1 MPPAR
6 ARCGPRQGPEGFSA
20 RTIRPMSSVEPPAP
34 GSVANVLEDEAL
46 VRDVLDTPRAGPLA
60 LRGSVLRV
68 GGYGGGMLLALIS
81 APLLIRHLG
90 QIGFGHYITAIAI
103 VTIAASLT
111 EGGVNA
117 IALRDFAS
125 QSGERRNDSMAHLL
139 GIRIALN
146 VLGVLGSV
154 AFALIAGYSSALVL
168 GTAVAGIGVMTQ
180 STQSLVSIPLQGS
193 MRFGW
198 VAGAD
203 LLRQAVST
211 TLIVTLVLLGAQ
223 LVGLLAVSIPAS
235 LSALVLTVALA
246 RGTMPLKPA
255 FELRH
260 WLPML
265 RETFPFAIAI
275 ALNSVYFRMTVVVVS
290 LTASELQAGYFSTSF
305 RVVEILIFIPA
316 LVVGAAYPIVARA
329 ERDDPERFRHATQRM
344 FELAVIGGIWIAL
357 GLELGA
363 GFIVEVL
370 GGAAAEPAA
379 AVLRIQGLAV
389 MGTFVAVACTFP
401 LLSLRR
407 HRELLLANALGLVVT
422 LALSLSLVPMLEAR
436 GGAIATLGAE
446 LVLAS
451 VVTLMLTRARHDL
464 RLPLSAVPVALAAG
478 LAGVVAGHLSGV
490 QPLLEVLIGSV
501 VYAGGLKLVG
511 RFPPEVSHALMA
523 HRTAGGDA

>member
-1 MPPAR
+1 
-6 ARCGPRQGPEGFSA
+6 
-20 RTIRPMSSVEPPAP
+20 MSSTKSPIPGPVASAVE
-34 GSVANVLEDEAL
+34 G
-46 VRDVLDTPRAGPLA
+46 DVLDTPRAGPLA

-68 GGYGGGMLLALIS
+68 GGYGGGMLLALVS

-90 QIGFGHYITAIAI
+90 QVGFGHYVTAIAI

-117 IALRDFAS
+117 VALREFAS
-125 QSGERRNDSMAHLL
+125 QTGSKRDSLMVHML
-139 GIRIALN
+139 GIRIVLN

-168 GTAVAGIGVMTQ
+168 GTAVAGVGVMTQ
-180 STQSLVSIPLQGS
+180 STQSLVSIPLQGT

-223 LVGLLAVSIPAS
+223 LVGLLAVAIPAS
-235 LSALVLTVALA
+235 LSALLLTLWLV
-246 RGTMPLKPA
+246 RGSMPLRPA
-255 FELRH
+255 FDLRV

-275 ALNSVYFRMTVVVVS
+275 ALNSVYFRMTVVIVS
-290 LTASELQAGYFSTSF
+290 LGASELQAGYFSTSF
-305 RVVEILIFIPA
+305 RVVEILIFLPA

-329 ERDDPERFRHATQRM
+329 ERDDPDRFRHATQRI
-344 FELAVIGGIWIAL
+344 FELSVLAGVWIAL

-389 MGTFVAVACTFP
+389 MGTFVAIACTFP

-407 HRELLLANALGLVVT
+407 HRELLLANAFGLVVT
-422 LALSLSLVPMLEAR
+422 LVLALSLVPVLEAR
-436 GGAIATLGAE
+436 GAAIATLGAE
-446 LVLAS
+446 LALAS
-451 VVTLMLTRARHDL
+451 TVTLMLRRARSDL
-464 RLPLSAVPVALAAG
+464 RLPLSAVPVAFAAG
-478 LAGVVAGHLSGV
+478 LAGVAAGRLSGL
-490 QPLLEVLIGSV
+490 QPVLEVLIGSV
-501 VYAGGLKLVG
+501 VYVGALTLLG
-511 RFPPEVSHALMA
+511 RFPPEVGHALQA
-523 HRTAGGDA
+523 HRAVDGDA

>member
-1 MPPAR
+1 
-6 ARCGPRQGPEGFSA
+6 
-20 RTIRPMSSVEPPAP
+20 MSSTKSPVPGPVASTVE
-34 GSVANVLEDEAL
+34 G
-46 VRDVLDTPRAGPLA
+46 DVLDSRRAGPLA
-60 LRGSVLRV
+60 LRGSVMRV

-90 QIGFGHYITAIAI
+90 QVGFGHYITAIAI

-111 EGGVNA
+111 EGGINA

-125 QSGERRNDSMAHLL
+125 QTGERRNDSMAHLL
-139 GIRIALN
+139 GIRIVLN

-154 AFALIAGYSSALVL
+154 AFAVVAGYSSTLVL
-168 GTAVAGIGVMTQ
+168 GTAVAGIGVMAQ

-223 LVGLLAVSIPAS
+223 LVGLLAVAIPAS
-235 LSALVLTVALA
+235 LSALVLTVWLV

-255 FELRH
+255 FELRK

-305 RVVEILIFIPA
+305 RVVEILIFLPA

-344 FELAVIGGIWIAL
+344 FELAVLGGVWIAL

-422 LALSLSLVPMLEAR
+422 LALSLSLVPVLQAR

-451 VVTLMLTRARHDL
+451 TVTLMLRRARTDL
-464 RLPLSAVPVALAAG
+464 RLPLSVVPVALAAA
-478 LAGVVAGHLSGV
+478 LAGVAAGHLSGLGPV
-490 QPLLEVLIGSV
+490 LGVLIGSAI
-501 VYAGGLKLVG
+501 YAGVLMLLG
-511 RFPPEVSHALMA
+511 RFPPEVGHALRP
-523 HRTAGGDA
+523 HRAVDGEA